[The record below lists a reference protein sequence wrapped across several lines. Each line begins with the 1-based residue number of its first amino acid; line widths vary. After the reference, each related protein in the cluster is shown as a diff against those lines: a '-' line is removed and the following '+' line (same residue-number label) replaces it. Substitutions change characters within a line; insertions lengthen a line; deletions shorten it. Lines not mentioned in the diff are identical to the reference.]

1 MKTTEAGIL
10 TLVRDHAFWADEASR
25 FKALGSEAYSR
36 CENLD
41 TAGEGS
47 SFHSF
52 GTPCLETVVNEYRSL
67 KQDPYECIGFEE
79 FYQERVVSDE
89 VCCWCQK
96 VREYKSQRVKARL
109 RLGQIRSAITRIGRR
124 LTTEGGTA

>member
-10 TLVRDHAFWADEASR
+10 TLVRDHAFWADEVR
-25 FKALGSEAYSR
+25 RLKTLGSEAYSR
-36 CENLD
+36 CESVD

-47 SFHSF
+47 NFHSF
-52 GTPCLETVVNEYRSL
+52 GTPCLEMVVNEYRSL
-67 KQDPYECIGFEE
+67 KQDPYECIEFEE
-79 FYQERVVSDE
+79 FYLACVDNDE

-96 VREYKSQRVKARL
+96 VREYKSQRVKASV

-124 LTTEGGTA
+124 LATEGGAT